1 MAIASASSRPSTA
14 SSASAASSTAPVLGP
29 ISQGVLL
36 YGQQL
41 RLIAASSYH
50 SASGPSDV
58 GLGVYEKKGK
68 HGILN
73 CVPPLGPSQE
83 HLFKEDEYTVLDP
96 SKTHKLGSPV
106 QFGHTLVLVN
116 QSDEVWNNKTGG
128 ITGYIGPRPRQTPGE
143 MFVSFHPNPKAPAP
157 TSLFVHFGDS
167 IVIDVEDANRHVRAY
182 NKRLTNFKKPTSSI
196 LGGYICCDGK
206 GHDLHCTIAP
216 PKLQVKQ
223 VRLKNKILSGYQF
236 GQPIDITNEDKT
248 IEVRFSHDKTLLLTP
263 ELVADLVRDCAT
275 TSPQYV
281 PLTNGPGGV
290 QLSLQVAPDPSS
302 PAYRPPET
310 SSPSKVQALAQKLQ
324 DTPVHKVSVLVVI
337 SSVILA
343 LLKRS
348 GLVHQWIA
356 VALAACIW
364 TPAMFLLLS
373 GNQAGSP
380 KKPAAAPT
388 SEAAP
393 GTRKLVLQQ
402 YVFRRDSTDAVAAPA
417 APSTK
422 GDVPPVPQR
431 YLNAVKGDPAAAL
444 VRWQDT
450 LSWRKVERIDGILD
464 EPMPFFRLI
473 KDNYPHYYHKRGL
486 HNEPVYYEKPGKI
499 NLKVLRGEGVTLE
512 NLLRNYTMISEF
524 LWRVVEKDDN
534 QKCITVID
542 VDGIGMAD
550 FAGEVVDYIRKASSF
565 TGQHYPERCAYIF
578 VVNVPMWFNMIW
590 KVVQGMIDE
599 VTREKVTIVRGKSAI
614 FEALVKRIPVENI
627 PAEYGGQSE
636 GRSPEEEVLFK
647 LMDFNNGVEGVDSP
661 LTGAYTRKAFV
672 ESPVV
677 QA

>member
-1 MAIASASSRPSTA
+1 MSTSAASSRPSSTA
-14 SSASAASSTAPVLGP
+14 TSAVSSAPVLGP
-29 ISQGVLL
+29 IPQGVLL

-41 RLIAASSYH
+41 RLMAASSYH
-50 SASGPSDV
+50 SASAPTDV

-116 QSDEVWNNKTGG
+116 QNDEVWNNKTGG

-143 MFVSFHPNPKAPAP
+143 MFVSFHPNPKGPQS

-223 VRLKNKILSGYQF
+223 VRLKSKILSGYQF

-263 ELVADLVRDCAT
+263 ELVQDLVRD
-275 TSPQYV
+275 SQNSSGPLYV

-302 PAYRPPET
+302 PAYRAPE
-310 SSPSKVQALAQKLQ
+310 PSVPMTQALAQKLQ
-324 DTPVHKVSVLVVI
+324 ETPVHKVSILVVI

-373 GNQAGSP
+373 GNQATP
-380 KKPAAAPT
+380 KKPSSTT
-388 SEAAP
+388 SAQEIAAP
-393 GTRKLVLQQ
+393 GTKKLVLLQ
-402 YVFRRDSTDAVAAPA
+402 YVFRRDAEGPVAPLATVA
-417 APSTK
+417 TVAK
-422 GDVPPVPQR
+422 GESPPVPQR
-431 YLNAVKGDPAAAL
+431 YMNAVKGDPAAAL
-444 VRWQDT
+444 VRWEDT
-450 LSWRKVERIDGILD
+450 LAWRKEEGVDGILD

-473 KDNYPHYYHKRGL
+473 KQNYPHYYHKRGL

-499 NLKVLRGEGVTLE
+499 DLKLLRTEGVTLE
-512 NLLRNYTMISEF
+512 NLIRNYTMISEF

-542 VDGIGMAD
+542 VEGIGMAD
-550 FAGEVVDYIRKASSF
+550 FGGEVVDYIRKASSF
-565 TGQHYPERCAYIF
+565 TGKHYPERCAYIF

-614 FEALVKRIPVENI
+614 YEALVKRIPVENI
-627 PAEYGGQSE
+627 PVEYGGQSE
-636 GRSPEEEVLFK
+636 GKSPEEEVLFK
-647 LMDFNNGVEGVDSP
+647 LMDFNNHVDGVENP
-661 LTGAYTRKAFV
+661 LVGAYTRKPFV
-672 ESPVV
+672 EAS
-677 QA
+677 

>member
-1 MAIASASSRPSTA
+1 MANAT
-14 SSASAASSTAPVLGP
+14 GG

-41 RLIAASSYH
+41 RLVAASSYH
-50 SASGPSDV
+50 SASIPTDV
-58 GLGVYEKKGK
+58 GLGVYEKNGK

-73 CVPPLGPSQE
+73 CVPPLGPNQE

-96 SKTHKLGSPV
+96 SKTHQIGSPV

-116 QSDEVWNNKTGG
+116 QAGEVWNNKTGG

-143 MFVSFHPNPKAPAP
+143 MFVSFHPNPKAPSP

-167 IVIDVEDANRHVRAY
+167 IVIDVEDANRHVRTY

-223 VRLKNKILSGYQF
+223 VRLKAKILSGYQF

-248 IEVRFSHDKTLLLTP
+248 IEVRFSHEKTLMLTP
-263 ELVADLVRDCAT
+263 EILTGLVQEAKSNPTGQL
-275 TSPQYV
+275 YV

-290 QLSLQVAPDPSS
+290 LLNIQVAPDSS
-302 PAYRPPET
+302 SSLCQAPEMT
-310 SSPSKVQALAQKLQ
+310 VSMTQSLAQKLQ
-324 DTPVHKVSVLVVI
+324 DTPVHKVSVFVVI

-348 GLVHQWIA
+348 GIVHQWIA
-356 VALAACIW
+356 VVLAACIW

-373 GNQAGSP
+373 GDQTNH
-380 KKPAAAPT
+380 KKPASSTGDVAV
-388 SEAAP
+388 AAP
-393 GTRKLVLQQ
+393 GSKKLVLLQ
-402 YVFRRDSTDAVAAPA
+402 YVFRRDAPA
-417 APSTK
+417 SENSPKSVNSPTNSNEI
-422 GDVPPVPQR
+422 PPVPKR

-444 VRWQDT
+444 VRWEDT
-450 LSWRKVERIDGILD
+450 LNWRREEKVDGILD

-473 KDNYPHYYHKRGL
+473 KANYPHYYHKRGL

-499 NLKVLRGEGVTLE
+499 NLKVLRAEGVVLDD
-512 NLLRNYTMISEF
+512 LLRNYTMISEF
-524 LWRVVEKDDN
+524 LWRIVEKDDN

-542 VDGIGMAD
+542 VEGIGMAD

-565 TGQHYPERCAYIF
+565 TGKHYPERCAYIF

-599 VTREKVTIVRGKSAI
+599 VTREKVTIVRGKTAI

-627 PAEYGGQSE
+627 PVEYGGKSE
-636 GRSPEEEVLFK
+636 GSSPEEEVLFK
-647 LMDFNNGVEGVDSP
+647 LMDFNNGVEGAENP
-661 LTGAYTRKAFV
+661 CTGAYTRKNFV
-672 ESPVV
+672 EDAPKEKVV
-677 QA
+677 